1 MKNMEKLKYVAIV
14 SISLLLGAFLSPVM
28 FCGTGR
34 NSPLFL
40 NAKGDKEPSP
50 ATRQAIT
57 IQQAFEE
64 VYQTASPSVVSIA
77 TEKIQNVPV
86 HSGPFGDPFF
96 DQFFGRG
103 QGGSG
108 RVMKQKQTGLGSGII
123 LNTQGYILTNEHVV
137 RSMDKLTVRLKTGKT
152 FNAELVGSDPV
163 IDLALLKIKP
173 DGEII
178 PIELGDS
185 SAVKV
190 GDWAIAIGAPL
201 GYEQSLTAGVVSAVG
216 RTGIDNSGVR
226 YLQTD
231 ASINQGNSGGPLLD
245 INGRVIGINRM
256 IASQSGG
263 SVGIGFAIP
272 INEAKAI
279 MEELKTTGKVKR
291 PAQAWLGVGVDYLH
305 EEDAKKLN
313 VSGGA
318 VVVQIM
324 NDSPADRAGIQLM
337 DVITEISGTKINS
350 PEEVV
355 STVKKSKVGDRI
367 TVTVIRQGNVS
378 RISIQLKER
387 PN

>member
-1 MKNMEKLKYVAIV
+1 MKNLEKLKYVAIV

-28 FCGTGR
+28 FCGSSQ

-40 NAKGDKEPSP
+40 SAKGDREPTP
-50 ATRQAIT
+50 AARQAIT

-64 VYQTASPSVVSIA
+64 VYQNASPSVVSIA
-77 TEKIQNVPV
+77 TERTQNVPV
-86 HSGPFGDPFF
+86 HPFGDPFF

-103 QGGSG
+103 QGNGG

-137 RSMDKLTVRLKTGKT
+137 RAMDKLTVRLKTGKT
-152 FNAELVGSDPV
+152 YNAELVGSDAT

-173 DGEII
+173 DSEIT

-201 GYEQSLTAGVVSAVG
+201 GYEQSLTAGIVSAVG
-216 RTGIDNSGVR
+216 RAGIDNSGVH

-231 ASINQGNSGGPLLD
+231 AAINQGNSGGPLLD

-305 EEDAKKLN
+305 EEDAKQLKI
-313 VSGGA
+313 SGGA

-337 DVITEISGTKINS
+337 DIITEINGTKINS
-350 PEEVV
+350 PE
-355 STVKKSKVGDRI
+355 
-367 TVTVIRQGNVS
+367 
-378 RISIQLKER
+378 
-387 PN
+387 

>member
-1 MKNMEKLKYVAIV
+1 MKNLEKLKYFAIV

-28 FCGTGR
+28 FCGSNQ

-40 NAKGDKEPSP
+40 SAKGDREPTP
-50 ATRQAIT
+50 AARQAIT

-77 TEKIQNVPV
+77 TERTQNVPV
-86 HSGPFGDPFF
+86 HPFGDPFF
-96 DQFFGRG
+96 DQFFGKG
-103 QGGSG
+103 QGGGG

-152 FNAELVGSDPV
+152 YNAELVGSDAT

-173 DGEII
+173 DSEIT

-201 GYEQSLTAGVVSAVG
+201 GYEQSLTAGIVSAVG
-216 RTGIDNSGVR
+216 RAGIDNSGVH

-231 ASINQGNSGGPLLD
+231 AAINQGNSGGPLLD

-305 EEDAKKLN
+305 EEDAKQLKI
-313 VSGGA
+313 SGGA
-318 VVVQIM
+318 VVVQIQ

-350 PEEVV
+350 PEDVV
-355 STVKKSKVGDRI
+355 NTVKKNKVGDRI
-367 TVTVIRQGNVS
+367 NVTVIRQGNVS
-378 RISIQLKER
+378 RLSIQLKER

>member
-1 MKNMEKLKYVAIV
+1 MKNTEKLKYVAIV

-28 FCGTGR
+28 FCGTGQ

-40 NAKGDKEPSP
+40 SAKGDKEPSP

-77 TEKIQNVPV
+77 TERIQNVPV
-86 HSGPFGDPFF
+86 HPGGPFGDPFF

-103 QGGSG
+103 QGGGG

-152 FNAELVGSDPV
+152 FTAELIGSDPV

-173 DGEII
+173 EGEIV

-201 GYEQSLTAGVVSAVG
+201 GYEQSLTAGIVSAVG
-216 RTGIDNSGVR
+216 RTGIDNSGVH

-279 MEELKTTGKVKR
+279 MEELKNHRQSQTSRTGL
-291 PAQAWLGVGVDYLH
+291 AWCR
-305 EEDAKKLN
+305 
-313 VSGGA
+313 S
-318 VVVQIM
+318 
-324 NDSPADRAGIQLM
+324 
-337 DVITEISGTKINS
+337 
-350 PEEVV
+350 
-355 STVKKSKVGDRI
+355 
-367 TVTVIRQGNVS
+367 
-378 RISIQLKER
+378 
-387 PN
+387 

>member
-1 MKNMEKLKYVAIV
+1 MKNSEKLKYFAIV

-28 FCGTGR
+28 FCGSNQ

-50 ATRQAIT
+50 AVRHAIT

-77 TEKIQNVPV
+77 TERTQNVPV
-86 HSGPFGDPFF
+86 HPFGDPFF

-103 QGGSG
+103 QGGG

-152 FNAELVGSDPV
+152 HTAELIGADPV

-173 DGEII
+173 DSELV

-201 GYEQSLTAGVVSAVG
+201 GYEQSLTAGIVSAVG
-216 RTGIDNSGVR
+216 RTGIDNSGVH

-279 MEELKTTGKVKR
+279 MEELKSTGKVKR
-291 PAQAWLGVGVDYLH
+291 PAQPWLGVGVDYLH

-313 VSGGA
+313 LQGGA
-318 VVVQIM
+318 VVVQIQ

-337 DVITEISGTKINS
+337 DIITEISGTKINS

-355 STVKKSKVGDRI
+355 STVKKSKVGDR
-367 TVTVIRQGNVS
+367 VTLTIVRQGTTS

>member
-1 MKNMEKLKYVAIV
+1 MKNSEKLKYFAII

-28 FCGTGR
+28 FCGNNQ

-50 ATRQAIT
+50 AARQAIT

-64 VYQTASPSVVSIA
+64 VYQTVSPSVVSIA
-77 TEKIQNVPV
+77 TEKTQNVPAR
-86 HSGPFGDPFF
+86 GPFGDPFF

-103 QGGSG
+103 HQGGGG

-137 RSMDKLTVRLKTGKT
+137 RAMDKLTVRLKTGKT
-152 FNAELVGSDPV
+152 YNAELIGFDPV

-173 DGEII
+173 DTEIV

-201 GYEQSLTAGVVSAVG
+201 GYEQSLTAGIVSAVG
-216 RTGIDNSGVR
+216 RTGIDNSGVH

-245 INGRVIGINRM
+245 ITGKVIGINRM

-279 MEELKTTGKVKR
+279 MEELKKTGKVKR
-291 PAQAWLGVGVDYLH
+291 PAQAWLGVGVDYLQ

-313 VSGGA
+313 LSGGA
-318 VVVQIM
+318 LVVQIVEG
-324 NDSPADRAGIQLM
+324 SPAEQAGIQLM
-337 DVITEISGTKINS
+337 DVITEISGTKVNS
-350 PEEVV
+350 PEDVV
-355 STVKKSKVGDRI
+355 AVIKKNKVGDRI
-367 TVTVIRQGNVS
+367 TVTIVHKGTVS
-378 RISIQLKER
+378 RLSIQLTER

>member
-1 MKNMEKLKYVAIV
+1 MKNSEKLKYFAIV

-28 FCGTGR
+28 FCGSNQ

-50 ATRQAIT
+50 AVRHAIT

-77 TEKIQNVPV
+77 TERTQNVPV
-86 HSGPFGDPFF
+86 HPFGDPFF

-103 QGGSG
+103 QGGGG

-152 FNAELVGSDPV
+152 HTAELIGSDPV

-173 DGEII
+173 DSELV

-201 GYEQSLTAGVVSAVG
+201 GYEQSLTAGIVSAVG
-216 RTGIDNSGVR
+216 RTGIDNSGVH

-291 PAQAWLGVGVDYLH
+291 PAQPWLGVGVDYLH

-313 VSGGA
+313 LQGGA

-337 DVITEISGTKINS
+337 DIITEISGAKINS

-355 STVKKSKVGDRI
+355 ATVKKSKVGDRI
-367 TVTVIRQGNVS
+367 TLTIVRQGTSS

>member
-1 MKNMEKLKYVAIV
+1 MKNLEKLKYVAIV

-28 FCGTGR
+28 FCGSSQ

-40 NAKGDKEPSP
+40 SAKGDREPTP
-50 ATRQAIT
+50 AARQAIT

-64 VYQTASPSVVSIA
+64 VYQNASPSVVSIA
-77 TEKIQNVPV
+77 TERTQNVPV
-86 HSGPFGDPFF
+86 HPFGDPFF

-103 QGGSG
+103 QGNGG

-137 RSMDKLTVRLKTGKT
+137 RAMDKLTVRLKTGKT
-152 FNAELVGSDPV
+152 YNAELVGSDAT

-173 DGEII
+173 DSEIT

-201 GYEQSLTAGVVSAVG
+201 GYEQSLTAGIVSAVG
-216 RTGIDNSGVR
+216 RAGIDNSGVH

-231 ASINQGNSGGPLLD
+231 AAINQGNSGGPLLD

-305 EEDAKKLN
+305 EEDAKQLKI
-313 VSGGA
+313 SGGA

-337 DVITEISGTKINS
+337 DIITEINGTKINS

-355 STVKKSKVGDRI
+355 NTVKKSKVGDRI
-367 TVTVIRQGNVS
+367 NVTIIRQGNVS
-378 RISIQLKER
+378 RLSIQLKER

>member
-1 MKNMEKLKYVAIV
+1 MKNLEKLKYFAIV

-28 FCGTGR
+28 FCGSNQ

-40 NAKGDKEPSP
+40 SAKGDREPTP
-50 ATRQAIT
+50 AARQAIT

-77 TEKIQNVPV
+77 TERTQNVPV
-86 HSGPFGDPFF
+86 HPFGDPFF
-96 DQFFGRG
+96 DQFFGKG
-103 QGGSG
+103 QGGG

-152 FNAELVGSDPV
+152 YNAELVGSDAT

-173 DGEII
+173 DSEIT

-201 GYEQSLTAGVVSAVG
+201 GYEQSLTAGIVSAVG
-216 RTGIDNSGVR
+216 RAGIDNSGVH

-231 ASINQGNSGGPLLD
+231 AAINQGNSGGPLLD

-305 EEDAKKLN
+305 EEDAKQLKI
-313 VSGGA
+313 SGGA
-318 VVVQIM
+318 VVVQIQ

-337 DVITEISGTKINS
+337 DVITEINGTKINS
-350 PEEVV
+350 PEDVV
-355 STVKKSKVGDRI
+355 NTVKKNKVGDRI
-367 TVTVIRQGNVS
+367 NVTILRQGNVS
-378 RISIQLKER
+378 RLSIQLKER

>member
-1 MKNMEKLKYVAIV
+1 MKNMEKLKYVAVV
-14 SISLLLGAFLSPVM
+14 SVSLLLGAFLSPVM
-28 FCGTGR
+28 FCGTGQ

-40 NAKGDKEPSP
+40 SAKGDKEPSA

-77 TEKIQNVPV
+77 TERTQNVPV
-86 HSGPFGDPFF
+86 HPFGDPFF

-103 QGGSG
+103 QGQGG

-152 FNAELVGSDPV
+152 YNAELIGSDAV

-173 DGEII
+173 DTELVA
-178 PIELGDS
+178 IELGDS

-201 GYEQSLTAGVVSAVG
+201 GYEQSLTAGIVSAVG
-216 RTGIDNSGVR
+216 RTGIDNSGVH

-291 PAQAWLGVGVDYLH
+291 PAQPWLGVGVDYLH
-305 EEDAKKLN
+305 EEDAKQLKIP
-313 VSGGA
+313 GGA

-355 STVKKSKVGDRI
+355 SLVKKSKVGDRI
-367 TVTVIRQGNVS
+367 TVTILRQGNVS
-378 RISIQLKER
+378 RLSIQLKER

>member
-1 MKNMEKLKYVAIV
+1 MKNSEKLKYFAIV

-28 FCGTGR
+28 FCGSNQ

-40 NAKGDKEPSP
+40 SAKGDREPTP
-50 ATRQAIT
+50 AARQAIT

-77 TEKIQNVPV
+77 TERTQNVPV
-86 HSGPFGDPFF
+86 HPFGDPFF

-103 QGGSG
+103 QGGGG

-152 FNAELVGSDPV
+152 YNAELVGSDAT

-173 DGEII
+173 DSEIT

-201 GYEQSLTAGVVSAVG
+201 GYEQSLTAGIVSAVG
-216 RTGIDNSGVR
+216 RAGIDNSGVH

-231 ASINQGNSGGPLLD
+231 AAINQGNSGGPLLD

-305 EEDAKKLN
+305 EEDAKQLKI
-313 VSGGA
+313 SGGA

-350 PEEVV
+350 PEDVV
-355 STVKKSKVGDRI
+355 NTVKKNKVGDRI
-367 TVTVIRQGNVS
+367 NVTILRQGNVS
-378 RISIQLKER
+378 RLSIQLKER

>member
-1 MKNMEKLKYVAIV
+1 
-14 SISLLLGAFLSPVM
+14 
-28 FCGTGR
+28 
-34 NSPLFL
+34 
-40 NAKGDKEPSP
+40 
-50 ATRQAIT
+50 
-57 IQQAFEE
+57 
-64 VYQTASPSVVSIA
+64 
-77 TEKIQNVPV
+77 
-86 HSGPFGDPFF
+86 
-96 DQFFGRG
+96 
-103 QGGSG
+103 
-108 RVMKQKQTGLGSGII
+108 
-123 LNTQGYILTNEHVV
+123 
-137 RSMDKLTVRLKTGKT
+137 
-152 FNAELVGSDPV
+152 
-163 IDLALLKIKP
+163 
-173 DGEII
+173 
-178 PIELGDS
+178 
-185 SAVKV
+185 
-190 GDWAIAIGAPL
+190 
-201 GYEQSLTAGVVSAVG
+201 
-216 RTGIDNSGVR
+216 
-226 YLQTD
+226 
-231 ASINQGNSGGPLLD
+231 SINQGNSGGPLLD

-291 PAQAWLGVGVDYLH
+291 PAQPWLGVGVDYLH

-313 VSGGA
+313 ISGGA

-367 TVTVIRQGNVS
+367 TVTVMRQGNVS

>member
-1 MKNMEKLKYVAIV
+1 MKNLEKLKYVAIV

-28 FCGTGR
+28 FCGSSQ

-40 NAKGDKEPSP
+40 SAKGDREPTP
-50 ATRQAIT
+50 AARQAIT

-64 VYQTASPSVVSIA
+64 VYQNASPSVVSIA
-77 TEKIQNVPV
+77 TERTQNVPV
-86 HSGPFGDPFF
+86 HPFGDPFF

-103 QGGSG
+103 QGNGG

-152 FNAELVGSDPV
+152 YNAELVGSDAT

-173 DGEII
+173 DSEIT

-201 GYEQSLTAGVVSAVG
+201 GYEQSLTAGIVSAVG
-216 RTGIDNSGVR
+216 RAGIDNSGVH

-231 ASINQGNSGGPLLD
+231 AAINQGNSGGPLLD

-305 EEDAKKLN
+305 EEDAKQLKI
-313 VSGGA
+313 SGGA

-337 DVITEISGTKINS
+337 DIITEINGTKINS

-355 STVKKSKVGDRI
+355 NTVKKSKVGDRI
-367 TVTVIRQGNVS
+367 NVTIIRQGNVS
-378 RISIQLKER
+378 RLSIQLKER